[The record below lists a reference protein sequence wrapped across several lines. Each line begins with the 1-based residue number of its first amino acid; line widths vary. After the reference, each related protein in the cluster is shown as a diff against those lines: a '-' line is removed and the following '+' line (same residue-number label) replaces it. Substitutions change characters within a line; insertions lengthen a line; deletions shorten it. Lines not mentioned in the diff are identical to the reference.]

1 MTISSDIPQRIQVLR
16 DAINHHNYLYHVL
29 DAPEIPDAEYDAI
42 FRELNALEQQHPE
55 LVTADSP
62 TQRVGAAP
70 LASFAQLKHQVPL
83 LSLDNAFEDDD
94 IVNFDRRARERL
106 EVDAITYH
114 AEPKLDGVAVN
125 LWYVDGVLTKAATRG
140 DGYVGEDIT
149 QNIRTIATVP
159 LRLRGKGFGHQL
171 EVRGEVFLS
180 KKGFAA
186 INERALAHGEKTFVN
201 PRNAAAG
208 SLRQLDPRIT
218 AMRPL
223 EIYCY
228 GIGFYEQGTLP
239 EVHSDCLAQ
248 FSDWGLRTCYLNT
261 VVEGVTGCLAYYKK
275 IGETRNDLPFDIDG
289 VVYKVNNFHWQRA
302 LGFVARAPRFAIAHK
317 FPAQE
322 VTTIIHDI
330 QFQVGR
336 TGTLTPVAR
345 VEPVFVGGVTVSNVT
360 LHNMGEI
367 ARKDAQIGDTVMVRR
382 AGDVIPEIV
391 SVVYSQRPANARK
404 VILPSSCPV
413 CHSPVVKM
421 TDVAAARCT
430 GGWQCSAQL
439 QEAIVHFCSK
449 RALNIDGLG
458 DKWAGQLVQAGLV
471 KNPADLFNLPKDAL
485 IALERMGEKS
495 VQNLLTAIEASKNT
509 TLARFIYALGIREV
523 GEVTALQLANYFG
536 DLSALMTAT
545 LEQLQA
551 VPDVGVVVAQ
561 SMVNFFQQDETQQ
574 LIARLLAA
582 GIHWPENNQ
591 VALQNSSLQGKTFV
605 LTGTMAQLSRD
616 EATERL
622 RALGATVSGS
632 VSKKTDF
639 VVVGESAGS
648 KLTKAQQLGI
658 TVLDEEEF
666 LMMLEG

>member
-1 MTISSDIPQRIQVLR
+1 
-16 DAINHHNYLYHVL
+16 
-29 DAPEIPDAEYDAI
+29 
-42 FRELNALEQQHPE
+42 
-55 LVTADSP
+55 
-62 TQRVGAAP
+62 
-70 LASFAQLKHQVPL
+70 
-83 LSLDNAFEDDD
+83 
-94 IVNFDRRARERL
+94 
-106 EVDAITYH
+106 
-114 AEPKLDGVAVN
+114 
-125 LWYVDGVLTKAATRG
+125 
-140 DGYVGEDIT
+140 
-149 QNIRTIATVP
+149 
-159 LRLRGKGFGHQL
+159 
-171 EVRGEVFLS
+171 
-180 KKGFAA
+180 
-186 INERALAHGEKTFVN
+186 
-201 PRNAAAG
+201 
-208 SLRQLDPRIT
+208 
-218 AMRPL
+218 
-223 EIYCY
+223 
-228 GIGFYEQGTLP
+228 
-239 EVHSDCLAQ
+239 
-248 FSDWGLRTCYLNT
+248 
-261 VVEGVTGCLAYYKK
+261 
-275 IGETRNDLPFDIDG
+275 
-289 VVYKVNNFHWQRA
+289 
-302 LGFVARAPRFAIAHK
+302 
-317 FPAQE
+317 
-322 VTTIIHDI
+322 
-330 QFQVGR
+330 
-336 TGTLTPVAR
+336 
-345 VEPVFVGGVTVSNVT
+345 VSNVT